1 MFLSH
6 CRKWGPRRLATALP
20 LIQEAV
26 RRTRRSPDLGVAFG
40 ERLLL
45 ALASKV

>member
-1 MFLSH
+1 MG
-6 CRKWGPRRLATALP
+6 GPEIGDRLP